1 MNALKDFLLLTAES
15 ALTQQSTNYEPLR
28 QQLRSGSSSTLSS
41 DEKLTL
47 WQGLACHSF
56 ARALGAVWLVPL
68 LDLLVRLKLH
78 IVGR

>member
-1 MNALKDFLLLTAES
+1 M
-15 ALTQQSTNYEPLR
+15 QQSTNYEPLR